1 MGVACDQVQ
10 AQLFGFSDQRVAW
23 QRPADRADYGI
34 GLGIFGIGLFQVFG
48 RETGMW
54 ENGNGFAKFVV
65 EAANHDFS
73 AGSDRCFVDLGTAA
87 NLPFG
92 GEHAG
97 LDIGAH
103 DRVDTVEQGLSMPT
117 VLTNV
122 NELIAKGLIVE
133 NGEYASTG
141 GRKAKSIGI
150 NKEYCRAMG
159 LVITANHL
167 EMVLVNLGYEIEHLK
182 RVRLKFS
189 PDIDYSVKI
198 AGQVQQF
205 LKECKTEKDILGIGI
220 AIPGIIDQNE
230 KTVLKS
236 HALQVENYS
245 LRFLEQALGFPVY
258 FENDAN
264 SAMLAEDTQKYNNA
278 IYLSLNHTLGG
289 AFCIDGKLF
298 RGQNQKAG
306 EFGHMILI
314 PGGDRCYCG
323 KQGCAD
329 AYCAASVLTGD
340 GKNSLE
346 VFMEQLKQ
354 GNKEAEQK
362 WERYLDHLAIL
373 ISNLRMAY
381 DMDIILGGDVGGVL
395 TEYMIPL
402 GQRVLSYNGFDRDI
416 SYLKN
421 CSYEKEASA
430 VGAAKHFLYEYVKE
444 CCS

>member
-1 MGVACDQVQ
+1 M
-10 AQLFGFSDQRVAW
+10 
-23 QRPADRADYGI
+23 PEK
-34 GLGIFGIGLFQVFG
+34 
-48 RETGMW
+48 REKRNIARTEIINYMLNHSVTSKA
-54 ENGNGFAKFVV
+54 ELAK
-65 EAANHDFS
+65 E
-73 AGSDRCFVDLGTAA
+73 L
-87 NLPFG
+87 
-92 GEHAG
+92 
-97 LDIGAH
+97 
-103 DRVDTVEQGLSMPT
+103 GLSMPT

-381 DMDIILGGDVGGVL
+381 DMDIILGGD
-395 TEYMIPL
+395 MIPL